1 MGCAALP
8 TALHWRQRTEALMAH
23 LVLGIGTSHTPMLNA
38 PAEDWPRFIERDIR
52 RTNLLDT
59 DGNSTTYEAQLQ
71 RAPADIEAQIA
82 PERMAARKDATE
94 AAMSRLGDHLR
105 EARLDCLIV
114 VGDDQDELYHPDNMP
129 GILVYY
135 GDTIRNVPLAPVAEP
150 NWGWRAS
157 ARWHEDKEPRDYP
170 VDARLAR
177 HLIDALIDREFDV
190 AASARTPAGE
200 GEGHAIGFVHKRI
213 MKQVVPVVPIC
224 INTYYPPNQPTPRRC
239 YRLGRAIREA
249 VESYPGDARVGIAGS
264 GGLSHFVV
272 DEELDR
278 GLFDLFQK
286 KDAAAIQSLPRAKL
300 NSGSSEIRNWICV
313 AGAVE
318 HLALEWWHYE
328 PGYRTP
334 AGTGTGLGFAFW
346 S

>member
-1 MGCAALP
+1 
-8 TALHWRQRTEALMAH
+8 MAQ

-38 PAEDWPRFIERDIR
+38 PPEDWPRFYERDSK

-59 DGNSTTYEAQLQ
+59 EGRLTSYEEQLKH
-71 RAPADIEAQIA
+71 APAGITAEIT
-82 PERMAARKDATE
+82 PERMQARHRAVE
-94 AAMSRLGDHLR
+94 GAMARLGDFLR
-105 EARLDCLIV
+105 EARLDTLIV

-129 GILVYY
+129 GMLIYY
-135 GDTIRNVPLAPVAEP
+135 GETIPNVPLGADFKGPEWAR
-150 NWGWRAS
+150 RAT
-157 ARWHEDKEPRDYP
+157 ARWYEEKEPRDYP
-170 VDARLAR
+170 VDASLAR
-177 HLIDALIDREFDV
+177 HLIDALIDREFDI
-190 AASARTPAGE
+190 AASAATPKGE

-213 MKQVVPVVPIC
+213 MKEIVPIVPVC

-239 YRLGRAIREA
+239 YKLGQAIRAA
-249 VESYPGDARVGIAGS
+249 VESYPGDKRVGIVGS

-272 DEELDR
+272 DEALDR
-278 GLFDLFQK
+278 GFIDMMRR
-286 KDAAAIQSLPRAKL
+286 KDAGAIQALPREKL

-318 HLALEWWHYE
+318 HLSLEWSLYE

>member
-1 MGCAALP
+1 
-8 TALHWRQRTEALMAH
+8 MARI
-23 LVLGIGTSHTPMLNA
+23 VLGMGTSHTPMLNA
-38 PAEDWPRFIERDIR
+38 PPTDWPRFIERDAK

-59 DGNSTTYEAQLQ
+59 EGRLTTYDEQLQ
-71 RAPADIEAQIA
+71 RAPAGITAEIA
-82 PERMAARKDATE
+82 PERMAARYAVVQG
-94 AAMSRLGDHLR
+94 AIARLGDFLR
-105 EARLDCLIV
+105 EADLDALIV
-114 VGDDQDELYHPDNMP
+114 CGDDQEELYQHDNMP

-135 GDTIRNVPLAPVAEP
+135 GETIRNVPLAPMTEP

-157 ARWHEDKEPRDYP
+157 ARWHEEKVPRDYP
-170 VDARLAR
+170 VDARLAH
-177 HLIDALIDREFDV
+177 HLIDELIDREFDIS
-190 AASARTPAGE
+190 ASNRIEEGM
-200 GEGHAIGFVHKRI
+200 GEGHAIGFVHRRV
-213 MKQVVPVVPIC
+213 MQEVVPIVPVC

-239 YRLGRAIREA
+239 YRLGQAIRAA
-249 VESYPGDARVGIAGS
+249 VETYPADIRIGIVAS

-272 DEELDR
+272 DEALDR
-278 GLFDLFQK
+278 GFLDMLRR
-286 KDAAAIQSLPRAKL
+286 KDAAAIEALPREKL

-318 HLALEWWHYE
+318 HLSLEWSLYE

>member
-1 MGCAALP
+1 
-8 TALHWRQRTEALMAH
+8 MAK

-38 PAEDWPRFIERDIR
+38 PPEDWPRFIERDTK

-59 DGNSTTYEAQLQ
+59 DGNPTTYEAQLR
-71 RAPADIEAQIA
+71 RAPADIAAQIA
-82 PERMAARKDATE
+82 PERMRARHASVE

-114 VGDDQDELYHPDNMP
+114 VGDDQDELYHPENMP

-135 GDTIRNVPLAPVAEP
+135 GATIRNMPLAPVAEP

-170 VDARLAR
+170 VDAGLAR
-177 HLIDALIDREFDV
+177 HLIGALIDAEFDI
-190 AASARTPAGE
+190 AASAGVPDGE
-200 GEGHAIGFVHKRI
+200 GEGHAIGFVHRRI
-213 MKQVVPVVPIC
+213 MKEAVPIVPIC

-239 YRLGRAIREA
+239 YKLGQAIRQA
-249 VESYPGDARVGIAGS
+249 VEAYPGDARVGIAGS

-278 GLFDLFQK
+278 GMFDLFRHR
-286 KDAAAIQSLPRAKL
+286 DAAAIQALPRKKL

-334 AGTGTGLGFAFW
+334 AGTGTGLGFALW

>member
-1 MGCAALP
+1 
-8 TALHWRQRTEALMAH
+8 MAK

-38 PAEDWPRFIERDIR
+38 PPTDWPRFYERDSK

-59 DGNSTTYEAQLQ
+59 DGNLTTYEAQLK
-71 RAPADIEAQIA
+71 RAPADIAAQIT
-82 PERMAARKDATE
+82 PQRMQARHEAVE
-94 AAMSRLGDHLR
+94 AAMSRLGDFLR
-105 EARLDCLIV
+105 EARLDTLIV

-135 GDTIRNVPLAPVAEP
+135 GETIRNVPLAPVANP
-150 NWGWRAS
+150 TWGWRAS
-157 ARWHEDKEPRDYP
+157 ARWFEEKAPRDYP
-170 VDARLAR
+170 VDAGLAR
-177 HLIDALIDREFDV
+177 HLIDRLIDEEFDI
-190 AASARTPAGE
+190 AASDRVPDGE

-213 MKQVVPVVPIC
+213 MKDVVPIVP
-224 INTYYPPNQPTPRRC
+224 ISVNTYYPPNQPTPRRC
-239 YRLGRAIREA
+239 YRLGQAIREA
-249 VESYPGDARVGIAGS
+249 VESFPDDRRVGIIGS

-272 DEELDR
+272 DEALDR
-278 GLFDLFQK
+278 GFIDMLK
-286 KDAAAIQSLPRAKL
+286 RKDAEAIQNLPRRLL

-313 AGAVE
+313 GGAVE
-318 HLALEWWHYE
+318 HLALEWSHYE

>member
-1 MGCAALP
+1 
-8 TALHWRQRTEALMAH
+8 MAQ

-38 PAEDWPRFIERDIR
+38 PPTDWPRFYERDSK

-59 DGNSTTYEAQLQ
+59 EGRLTSYEEQLKH
-71 RAPADIEAQIA
+71 APAGIAAEIA
-82 PERMAARKDATE
+82 PERMQARHAAVE
-94 AAMSRLGDHLR
+94 GAMARLGDYLR
-105 EARLDCLIV
+105 EARLDTLIV

-129 GILVYY
+129 GMLVYY
-135 GDTIRNVPLAPVAEP
+135 GETIPNVPLGADFKGPEWAR
-150 NWGWRAS
+150 RAT
-157 ARWHEDKEPRDYP
+157 ARWYEEKEPRDYP
-170 VDARLAR
+170 VDASLAR
-177 HLIDALIDREFDV
+177 HLIDELIDREFDI
-190 AASARTPAGE
+190 AASDGTPQGE

-213 MKQVVPVVPIC
+213 MKDVVPIVPIC

-239 YRLGRAIREA
+239 YKLGQAIRAA
-249 VESYPGDARVGIAGS
+249 VESYPGDQRVGIVGS

-272 DEELDR
+272 DEALDR
-278 GLFDLFQK
+278 GLIDMMRR
-286 KDAAAIQSLPRAKL
+286 KDAAAIQALPREKL

-318 HLALEWWHYE
+318 HLSLEWSLYE

>member
-1 MGCAALP
+1 
-8 TALHWRQRTEALMAH
+8 MA
-23 LVLGIGTSHTPMLNA
+23 TSHTPMLNA
-38 PAEDWPRFIERDIR
+38 PPSDWPRFIERDSR
-52 RTNLLDT
+52 RTNLLDI
-59 DGNSTTYEAQLQ
+59 DGRLTTYDEQLA
-71 RAPADIEAQIA
+71 RAPADITAQIA
-82 PERMAARKDATE
+82 PERMRTRHNAVE

-105 EARLDCLIV
+105 EARLDALIV
-114 VGDDQDELYHPDNMP
+114 VGDDQDELYHSDNLP

-135 GDTIRNVPLAPVAEP
+135 GETIPNVPLGPDFKGPDWAR
-150 NWGWRAS
+150 RAS
-157 ARWHEDKEPRDYP
+157 ARWYEESAARDYP
-170 VDARLAR
+170 VDAALAR
-177 HLIDALIDREFDV
+177 HLIDELIEREFDI
-190 AASARTPAGE
+190 AASAKVPEGQ

-213 MKQVVPVVPIC
+213 MQEVLPVVPVS

-239 YRLGRAIREA
+239 YRLGRAIRAA
-249 VESYPGDARVGIAGS
+249 VEAYPGDARIGIIGS

-272 DEELDR
+272 DEALDR
-278 GLFDLFQK
+278 GFIDLLRR
-286 KDAAAIQSLPRAKL
+286 KDGAAIEAMPREKL

-318 HLALEWWHYE
+318 HLSLKWSVYE

>member
-1 MGCAALP
+1 
-8 TALHWRQRTEALMAH
+8 MARI
-23 LVLGIGTSHTPMLNA
+23 VLGMGTSHTPMLNA
-38 PAEDWPRFIERDIR
+38 PPTDWPRFIERDSR
-52 RTNLLDT
+52 RDNLLDT
-59 DGNSTTYEAQLQ
+59 EGRLTTYDEQLK
-71 RAPADIEAQIA
+71 RAPADIAAHIG
-82 PERMAARKDATE
+82 PERMAARHE
-94 AAMSRLGDHLR
+94 AVQGAIARLGEYLR
-105 EARLDCLIV
+105 DARLDALIV
-114 VGDDQDELYHPDNMP
+114 VGDDQEELYFSGNMP

-135 GDTIRNVPLAPVAEP
+135 GETIRNVPLAPVAEP

-157 ARWHEDKEPRDYP
+157 ARWHEEKVPRDYP

-177 HLIDALIDREFDV
+177 HLIDELIDREFDV
-190 AASARTPAGE
+190 AASDGVPEGL
-200 GEGHAIGFVHKRI
+200 GEGHALGFVHKRI
-213 MKQVVPVVPIC
+213 MQQVVPVVPVC

-239 YRLGRAIREA
+239 YRLGQAIRAA
-249 VESYPGDARVGIAGS
+249 VEAYPGDARVGIIGS

-272 DEELDR
+272 DEALDR
-278 GLFDLFQK
+278 GLFELFRR
-286 KDAAAIQSLPRAKL
+286 KDAAAIEALPREKL

-318 HLALEWWHYE
+318 HLSLEWSLYE